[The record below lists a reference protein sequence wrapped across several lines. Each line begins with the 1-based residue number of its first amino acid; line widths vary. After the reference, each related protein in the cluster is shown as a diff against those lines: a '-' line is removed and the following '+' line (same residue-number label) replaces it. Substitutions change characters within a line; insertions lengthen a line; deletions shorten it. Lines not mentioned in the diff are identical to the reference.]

1 MPGKIGILFF
11 AALFA
16 AAAPAVAG
24 STGEE
29 VVTIPTRDGVTVPFI
44 LLGPRTGDAPA
55 VILFAGGAGVLDLAE
70 WNRKG
75 DPTKNFLVRSRKLF
89 AARGFLVA
97 VPDAPSDL
105 TGSYGADGLIRARLE
120 AEHAEDIRAVIRY
133 LRRFTQ
139 GPVFLVGTS
148 RGSISAV
155 GFASRA
161 RAGELGG
168 IVLTSTV
175 TQYNNRGVK
184 DHVFK
189 ARLDNIRVPVL
200 IASHKDDGCYV
211 TPFED
216 SARLKRALAAAPS
229 VEIKGYSGG
238 GPYRGRECGARHA
251 HGFPGIE
258 AQVVGDIAAWI
269 KRQAAAAPKPAP

>member
-1 MPGKIGILFF
+1 MTRKIGILVF

-16 AAAPAVAG
+16 ATLAAPAGAG
-24 STGEE
+24 SPAEE
-29 VVTIPTRDGVTVPFI
+29 VVTIPTRDGVTVQFM
-44 LLGPRTGDAPA
+44 LLGPRTGNPPA
-55 VILFAGGAGVLDLAE
+55 VILFAGGHGMLDLAE

-89 AARGFLVA
+89 AGHGFLVA

-105 TGSYGADGLIRARLE
+105 IESFSADGLVGERLE
-120 AEHAEDIRAVIRY
+120 AEHTKDIRAVIRR
-133 LRRFTQ
+133 LRRFTK

-155 GFASRA
+155 GVAARA
-161 RAGELGG
+161 RAGERGG
-168 IVLTSTV
+168 IVLSSSV
-175 TQYNNRGVK
+175 TRFNNRGDK
-184 DHVFK
+184 NHVFQ
-189 ARLDNIRVPVL
+189 ARLENIRAPVL
-200 IASHKDDGCYV
+200 IAGHKDDGCYV

-216 SARLKRALAAAPS
+216 SPKLKRALTASPS

-238 GPYRGRECGARHA
+238 GPYRGRECGALHA

-258 AQVVGDIAAWI
+258 GRVVDDIAAWI
-269 KRQAAAAPKPAP
+269 KRQAASAPE